1 MPGMN
6 RGGGGGQMMPDMGGG
21 GGQLMPGGGGQPQ
34 PPSGAGGNPYGPQAK
49 LGPGAAKVQQLQ
61 AAVWSL
67 QESCAR
73 GNGSACIQL
82 KTAQQR
88 LQQAMQQQNAAVG
101 AYNYGSKRSMP
112 GTNGRGRPGA
122 DMNTYAQMMIR
133 NAYGG
138 GGGGGGIGGGW

>member
-1 MPGMN
+1 MPGV
-6 RGGGGGQMMPDMGGG
+6 RGGGGGQM
-21 GGQLMPGGGGQPQ
+21 QPGGGSNIGTPGSG
-34 PPSGAGGNPYGPQAK
+34 PGGTAAPGDPLYGYNPRGAGAQ
-49 LGPGAAKVQQLQ
+49 LGPGAARVKQLQ
-61 AAVWSL
+61 EQVWSL

-88 LQQAMQQQNAAVG
+88 LQQAMQQQNASVD

>member
-1 MPGMN
+1 MPGV
-6 RGGGGGQMMPDMGGG
+6 RGGGGGQMQPGSGG
-21 GGQLMPGGGGQPQ
+21 GGQNPTQYGSGESFFGGF
-34 PPSGAGGNPYGPQAK
+34 GNPYGPGAK
-49 LGPGAAKVQQLQ
+49 LGPGAAKVAQLQ
-61 AAVWSL
+61 EQVYSL

-88 LQQAMQQQNAAVG
+88 LQQAMQQQNGLVD